1 MKPEEQRIAI
11 AEACGWTEIGVID
24 YLCGIHPQML
34 NAKAYDGSPLTPP
47 IWEIPDYLHD
57 LNAMHEVERN
67 ILNDSLALIN
77 YARELRYIVNS
88 EGFAKNERFICSDW
102 HATAAQRA
110 EAFLRTIGKWTA
122 NPNEL

>member
-47 IWEIPDYLHD
+47 IWEIPDYLKD
-57 LNAMHEVERN
+57 LNAIHEAETLV
-67 ILNDSLALIN
+67 IYANDKFPKKYTQQIKA
-77 YARELRYIVNS
+77 A
-88 EGFAKNERFICSDW
+88 ICRDAGVKKAQMDFDMCIT
-102 HATAAQRA
+102 ATAAQRA
-110 EAFLRTIGKWTA
+110 EAFLKTLNLWKQ
-122 NPNEL
+122 